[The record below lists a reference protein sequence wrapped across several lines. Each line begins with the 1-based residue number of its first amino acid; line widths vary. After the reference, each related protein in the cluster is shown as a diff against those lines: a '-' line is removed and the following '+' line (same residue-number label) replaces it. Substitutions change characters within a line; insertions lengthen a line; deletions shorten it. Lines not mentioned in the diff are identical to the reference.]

1 MTELR
6 YKFSLNYFFVRTVLS
21 ICCLTRFW
29 MLLAS
34 VLNCHEDGSRS
45 SGVYLVPET
54 ILMVNL

>member
-45 SGVYLVPET
+45 SGVYLVP
-54 ILMVNL
+54 